1 MKNEYNKPDPTAF
14 NAIRNIE
21 RPSDKLDDW
30 NQDDGTS
37 IIHTGSTSI
46 IRLGNSKFNDKQL
59 NKITQSDLR
68 EDAELL
74 IGKTIDRKTLS
85 EWEELDLFPRG
96 EKRGKYKYYPGDAP
110 YELCASW
117 LLVNGSLLKC
127 SYRKAGEIRNNYIKS
142 RDNGTLEDWLL
153 PFLEPGG
160 QIPVQMMPGY
170 FSHDQE
176 LDRYR
181 TLFWIRYRILS
192 QRGEDPL
199 DFKFFIGFIKK
210 TNLSNGQY
218 TYEYEVTRNS

>member
-1 MKNEYNKPDPTAF
+1 M
-14 NAIRNIE
+14 
-21 RPSDKLDDW
+21 
-30 NQDDGTS
+30 
-37 IIHTGSTSI
+37 
-46 IRLGNSKFNDKQL
+46 
-59 NKITQSDLR
+59 
-68 EDAELL
+68 
-74 IGKTIDRKTLS
+74 
-85 EWEELDLFPRG
+85 
-96 EKRGKYKYYPGDAP
+96 GKYKYYPGDAP

-117 LLVNGSLLKC
+117 LLVNGSTLSC
-127 SYRKAGEIRNNYIKS
+127 SYKKAGEIRKNYIKS
-142 RDNGTLEDWLL
+142 RDNGALEDWLL

-176 LDRYR
+176 LDRCR